1 MWRQEFDA
9 VQRQNRRACDVVV
22 VVVVENCLLVNTVAV
37 VDEMLKMQ
45 RIVVGD
51 GSRREMGVAFGM
63 QDERNDDDDDDD
75 VGVVVVVVGRSRT
88 DYVDRRQR

>member
-9 VQRQNRRACDVVV
+9 VQRQNRRACDVV